1 MIPMGYRIEQQ
12 IKIDSSPMTETN
24 TQISRGDAIKVK
36 GEVYLVFDIK
46 ENQIFC
52 RKYRF
57 TKTGRFQYYQ
67 DYTFAFNRCQLANQ
81 KEKQI
86 INEQR
91 IQASLQRKPYSPIAD
106 NYVQHLIR

>member
-1 MIPMGYRIEQQ
+1 MKEKKTSINI
-12 IKIDSSPMTETN
+12 
-24 TQISRGDAIKVK
+24 GDAIKVK
-36 GEVYLVFDIK
+36 GKLYLVFDIK
-46 ENQIFC
+46 ASQIFC
-52 RKYRF
+52 RQYRF
-57 TKTGRFQYYQ
+57 SKTGRFQYYQ
-67 DYTFAFNRCQLANQ
+67 DHTFAFNCCQLANQ